1 MKKIFVVLNGANT
14 ENTILFACYMAGFS
28 KSKLIG
34 VFPNELPY
42 ATEPALKQVL
52 GHAYVETIVE
62 SDLPE
67 KESYKAEMA
76 QQQMLFE
83 EICENKGIPYRVF
96 KRPQVNAEE
105 LLLESRL
112 TDLIII
118 DTTAEDGHRKAE
130 GRDKLTRSLLAD
142 AECPVMIAPPS
153 FEPVD
158 EIVFCYDGSASAVFA
173 MKQLTYLLP
182 GLENVKATAVQ
193 VGEVDEL
200 KAAENSRLR
209 EWLNSNY
216 RYADV
221 ITIKGTPD
229 KDLFNFLLKKKNT
242 LVVLGAYGRSM
253 VSRFFHQSKAEL
265 IIGSLPFPVFITHH

>member
-14 ENTILFACYMAGFS
+14 ENTILFACYMAGFT
-28 KSKLIG
+28 KCKLVG
-34 VFPNELPY
+34 VFPIELPY
-42 ATEPALKQVL
+42 GKEPALKQVF
-52 GHAYVETIVE
+52 GQAYVESIVE
-62 SDLPE
+62 SDLPSNE
-67 KESYKAEMA
+67 TYKAEIA

-83 EICENKGIPYRVF
+83 EICENKGIPYKVF
-96 KRPQVNAEE
+96 KNPQVNGEE

-118 DTTAEDGHRKAE
+118 DTTNSEE
-130 GRDKLTRSLLAD
+130 RDKLTKSLLAN
-142 AECPVMIAPPS
+142 AECPVMIAPPT
-153 FEPVD
+153 FEPIN

-193 VGEVDEL
+193 VGEVDEM

-209 EWLNSNY
+209 DWLQSNY

-221 ITIKGTPD
+221 VTIKGTPD
-229 KDLFNFLLKKKNT
+229 KDLFNYLLKKENT